1 MDKQEA
7 QGDIIERIEAEINNV
22 NFTKDITQMLQKI

>member
-1 MDKQEA
+1 MDKQEG